1 MKTHVKTS
9 LTLLST
15 LFLTLISCQGSNI
28 SNNGFLEND
37 AKSVK
42 ADLVGYW
49 QVVDD
54 ADEEQALYEFYND
67 QSNKVQLKVRGVK
80 TEMIDFSCDN
90 DIQFSFHYLDENQA
104 KTFVTAQFKSYD
116 RQTLL
121 CIESSEAEEGSKV
134 IRLEKKVNAQ

>member
-1 MKTHVKTS
+1 MQTQVKIS
-9 LTLLST
+9 LILLSI
-15 LFLTLISCQGSNI
+15 LFLTLMGCQGSNI
-28 SNNGFLEND
+28 SNNGFLENG
-37 AKSVK
+37 AKSIK

-49 QVVDD
+49 EVVDGTN
-54 ADEEQALYEFYND
+54 EELARYEFYND
-67 QSNKVQLKVRGVK
+67 QSNKVQLKVRGVE

-90 DIQFSFHYLDENQA
+90 DIQFSFHYLDENQM

-121 CIESSEAEEGSKV
+121 CIESSEDEEGSKV